1 MSAISRR
8 NLMLATLV
16 TSLPNLLI
24 GSWLTGGQGFE
35 KAAEYGAAIVTGIT
49 VTMALALYFFSK
61 NDTGGKS
68 IALTTT
74 FLFVLFV
81 ALVSYYGGATLAY
94 ALGTTKAT
102 FISFGVAIV
111 LMLASLG
118 VYTLLP
124 DATKKSLGAT
134 TAANKMAVANQYR

>member
-1 MSAISRR
+1 MI
-8 NLMLATLV
+8 ATLV

-49 VTMALALYFFSK
+49 LTMVLALYIFSK
-61 NDTGGKS
+61 IDKDDKSGKGGKS
-68 IALTTT
+68 LALTTT

-81 ALVSYYGGATLAY
+81 ALVSYYGGATLSY
-94 ALGTTKAT
+94 ALGTTMAT
-102 FISFGVAIV
+102 AISFGVAIV
-111 LMLASLG
+111 FMLASLG
-118 VYTLLP
+118 IYTLLP

-134 TAANKMAVANQYR
+134 SGTTTGQYGVRQGYT